1 MRSSIRFRDSRLSIR
16 CIRQK
21 LAEELEPMA
30 MTGEKRK
37 TDMSECWHRD
47 SARSITYRILSDVIF
62 AGGTGERRTGG
73 CAGDEPSDASGAGKT
88 DDRQILRLVLYTSDF
103 NCPPYFP
110 GFEST
115 THREVLAEVEWNEKD
130 IVLEIEMD
138 GEMFTF
144 RYGCRKRRCMYSV
157 WQTAA

>member
-1 MRSSIRFRDSRLSIR
+1 MSFLPEGQESAG
-16 CIRQK
+16 
-21 LAEELEPMA
+21 LAVVQAMNHQMHLERA
-30 MTGEKRK
+30 
-37 TDMSECWHRD
+37 
-47 SARSITYRILSDVIF
+47 
-62 AGGTGERRTGG
+62 
-73 CAGDEPSDASGAGKT
+73 KT

-144 RYGCRKRRCMYSV
+144 RYGAACTLYGRRRHDQSGESRMYDRNGHGNV
-157 WQTAA
+157 CVGQRNRQR